1 MEKLV
6 KFDSASPG
14 QGSDCIDNSEEK
26 ENEAHESGEDR
37 RTFNEVSTH
46 RHPHG
51 IPEDENSQC
60 DDKTGDEKVFVV
72 FGHFLLPFRLMKNAH
87 LRRFL
92 HPSSLQRTFKYASGR
107 LTDSSAWQYCR
118 SLFVATPLS

>member
-1 MEKLV
+1 MKKLV

-14 QGSDCIDNSEEK
+14 QGSDGIESPEDK
-26 ENEAHESGEDR
+26 EDKAHESGEDR
-37 RTFNEVSTH
+37 RTFDEVSAH

-72 FGHFLLPFRLMKNAH
+72 FR
-87 LRRFL
+87 
-92 HPSSLQRTFKYASGR
+92 HP
-107 LTDSSAWQYCR
+107 
-118 SLFVATPLS
+118 